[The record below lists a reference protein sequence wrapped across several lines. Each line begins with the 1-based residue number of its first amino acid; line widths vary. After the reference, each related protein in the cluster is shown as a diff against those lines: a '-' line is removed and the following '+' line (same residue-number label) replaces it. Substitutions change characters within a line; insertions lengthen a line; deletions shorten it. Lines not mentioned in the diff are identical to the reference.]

1 MEKEKT
7 NKQRRLYF
15 MRVSENCK
23 LLTELYIVPD
33 EFNHRQT
40 WFEDRHLQEIII
52 LLRDPIKTKVVSHYE
67 QTRKKKWA
75 GVKEGNDPKKQPT
88 TDEHQITTGQSV
100 KIGYKFVDSNM
111 HHHSCLMPTK
121 IGSPVWKDDNSRHA
135 GGGFTTARLFAKK
148 LVVFVC
154 KYHPSTIGH
163 TTSQLMKSLCATPPP
178 SKHIAISS
186 YFAPKADDDFVG
198 QPVTESAHRKR
209 NKLKKIVKGMKTEA
223 PGLKEKT
230 HLRGQS
236 KSGGFF
242 EQELGRTDTE
252 AADEIKPEILPSPSV
267 SDMDC
272 NSDGVPDLDEPFGGG
287 GPSLLDSKEVLPL
300 RHGEQFE
307 LLGGGPSLL
316 ASNEDL
322 SPRRGERFELL
333 GGGPSLLAS
342 KEGLSVRHG
351 DYPTCS
357 LPGCPQEEVSAKTS
371 TALSVKPGDKCVKV
385 EGNHKTVTCKLEN
398 MENAAVDL
406 PPMVDSE
413 CVKAERNRYMNDHK
427 IVTCKLGNI
436 EDVVVDSPMKV
447 DGSSSEGTSTST
459 TYESRLKGSLN
470 STKSESTIRSSSV
483 GQESGIGR
491 LTWTSQATESS
502 PSSSGDFDYKPRRR
516 QNVKSRSKLSL
527 KRAEGKR
534 GGASKVGSSK
544 KKVLCDDVIEES
556 TEEAKNGQDEH
567 EVVAEESKKQKKH
580 SDTVPETDESLN
592 KKSNNV
598 SESVRHPISDCSVL
612 LTDIKLRCLETV
624 HESLK
629 VETSPMELPE
639 INQEEIFQAPEQ
651 ETAPKSSSDDELMS
665 VSFLHTAEAKPSTK
679 KVKESRQHLPLHTA
693 KYDSDIYIDGSEE
706 ASTASSHVEQREQ
719 TGNLKNKRP
728 KHSRLAL
735 SSRQSNKDKD
745 TIHTTSKHS
754 SHIGKK
760 RQKPHIK
767 KLLTE
772 LAFDSDSQGSS
783 QNSPHNIKENQR
795 FSGEEEPMDVED
807 GSPKTTPVVVGSSHD
822 EVDGLSSDNYHSG
835 ENQRP
840 SPPGLKRDD
849 LVHISDDSS
858 GGGTSLV
865 GDGEKGRAGENQD
878 RQPGD
883 REDEVIDL
891 SQGVDD
897 GEESDSWF
905 DNIFGN
911 IRFVNELKTADMVY
925 LTQRNKKY
933 LHNIF
938 QGKRP
943 CERHQCYK
951 KKGPHRIGMGSNVR
965 LGPFKEE
972 QMDAVMGELVKIYC
986 TKHIKYMDY
995 VSKVLLPE
1003 AMTKIYMD
1011 VHRVSHTHAEEVM
1024 RGVQKEHPRAT

>member
-1 MEKEKT
+1 MEKT

-23 LLTELYIVPD
+23 LMTELYIVPD
-33 EFNHRQT
+33 EFNHQQT
-40 WFEDRHLQEIII
+40 WFEDRHLQEVII
-52 LLRDPIKTKVVSHYE
+52 LLRDPIKAKVVSHYE
-67 QTRKKKWA
+67 QTKKKKWA
-75 GVKEGNDPKKQPT
+75 GVKEGNDSKKQPI

-111 HHHSCLMPTK
+111 HHHSCLMPSE

-135 GGGFTTARLFAKK
+135 GGGFITARLFAKK

-154 KYHPSTIGH
+154 KYHPSTVGH

-198 QPVTESAHRKR
+198 QAITESAHRKR

-223 PGLKEKT
+223 PGLKDKT
-230 HLRGQS
+230 DLQGQS

-242 EQELGRTDTE
+242 EQEFGRTDTE
-252 AADEIKPEILPSPSV
+252 TADEIKPEILPSPSV

-272 NSDGVPDLDEPFGGG
+272 NSDGVPDPDEQFGG
-287 GPSLLDSKEVLPL
+287 GPSLLDSKEV
-300 RHGEQFE
+300 
-307 LLGGGPSLL
+307 
-316 ASNEDL
+316 
-322 SPRRGERFELL
+322 
-333 GGGPSLLAS
+333 
-342 KEGLSVRHG
+342 
-351 DYPTCS
+351 
-357 LPGCPQEEVSAKTS
+357 
-371 TALSVKPGDKCVKV
+371 
-385 EGNHKTVTCKLEN
+385 EGNHKTVTCRLEN

-406 PPMVDSE
+406 PPMVGVSSSEGTSE
-413 CVKAERNRYMNDHK
+413 CVKAEGNRYLNDHK
-427 IVTCKLGNI
+427 IVTCKLENI

-447 DGSSSEGTSTST
+447 DGSSSEGTYSST

-491 LTWTSQATESS
+491 LTWTSEATESS
-502 PSSSGDFDYKPRRR
+502 PSSSGDFDYKPRR
-516 QNVKSRSKLSL
+516 QNVRSRNKLSL

-544 KKVLCDDVIEES
+544 KKVLCDDVIKES
-556 TEEAKNGQDEH
+556 AEEAEHGQDTREI
-567 EVVAEESKKQKKH
+567 VAEESLKQKIH
-580 SDTVPETDESLN
+580 SDTVPLMDDSSN

-612 LTDIKLRCLETV
+612 LTDIKLRCPETV
-624 HESLK
+624 SETLK
-629 VETSPMELPE
+629 EETSPELPD
-639 INQEEIFQAPEQ
+639 INQEEILLAPEQ
-651 ETAPKSSSDDELMS
+651 ETAPKSSSDDELIS

-679 KVKESRQHLPLHTA
+679 KAKESKQHLPSHT
-693 KYDSDIYIDGSEE
+693 KYDSDIYINGSEE
-706 ASTASSHVEQREQ
+706 ASTASSRVEQREQ
-719 TGNLKNKRP
+719 TGNLKNKRS
-728 KHSRLAL
+728 KQSRLAL

-745 TIHTTSKHS
+745 TIHNTSKDS
-754 SHIGKK
+754 SHFGKK

-767 KLLTE
+767 KLLME

-783 QNSPHNIKENQR
+783 QNSPHKIKENQR
-795 FSGEEEPMDVED
+795 FSGEEEEPMDVED
-807 GSPKTTPVVVGSSHD
+807 GSPKTSPVVVGSSHD
-822 EVDGLSSDNYHSG
+822 EVDGLSSDNHHSG

-840 SPPGLKRDD
+840 SPPGLKQDD

-865 GDGEKGRAGENQD
+865 GDVEKRPAGENQAG
-878 RQPGD
+878 QPGD

-911 IRFVNELKTADMVY
+911 VRFVTELKTADMVY
-925 LTQRNKKY
+925 LTQRNRKY

-938 QGKRP
+938 QGKRH

-951 KKGPHRIGMGSNVR
+951 KKGPHRIAMGSNVR

-986 TKHIKYMDY
+986 AKHIKFMDY

-1011 VHRVSHTHAEEVM
+1011 VHSVSHTHAEEVM